1 MVITAPSSSSTFSP
15 AKSPESIICWNSS
28 RENRRAI
35 GAVADA
41 IRTSRLFLLE
51 HNLQGADKGG
61 QIIIDGIPY
70 PIKIDIK
77 VCVNEPIPHRD
88 DAWPRNFRGE
98 LLTLICNLGSSFS
111 NNLDRF
117 YKGKHQHP
125 IIIKIVPSTILSK

>member
-1 MVITAPSSSSTFSP
+1 M
-15 AKSPESIICWNSS
+15 
-28 RENRRAI
+28 

-41 IRTSRLFLLE
+41 IQTSRLFLLE

-70 PIKIDIK
+70 PIKVDIK
-77 VCVNEPIPHRD
+77 VCMNEPIPHRD

-117 YKGKHQHP
+117 YKGKHKHP
-125 IIIKIVPSTILSK
+125 IIIKIVPRTILSK